1 MEKNRISFLSIE
13 YERKYLDMIRCMT
26 LRIFQG
32 HDCTIFL
39 FGSRAEGKF
48 QRGSDYDIGVS
59 GLDEPTFFRLKA
71 RLSDE
76 VEESLIPYKAD
87 VVNFDKVSED
97 FKNIA
102 LRNTVLWKR
111 N

>member
-1 MEKNRISFLSIE
+1 
-13 YERKYLDMIRCMT
+13 
-26 LRIFQG
+26 
-32 HDCTIFL
+32 
-39 FGSRAEGKF
+39 
-48 QRGSDYDIGVS
+48 
-59 GLDEPTFFRLKA
+59 LDEPTFFRLKA

-102 LRNTVLWKR
+102 LRNTVLWKQ

>member
-1 MEKNRISFLSIE
+1 MSDIAIE
-13 YERKYLDMIRCMT
+13 YETKYLDMIRGMT
-26 LRIFQG
+26 LRVFQD
-32 HDCTIFL
+32 HHCTIFL

-59 GLDEPTFFRLKA
+59 GLDDATFFRLKA
-71 RLSDE
+71 RLTDE

-87 VVNFDKVSED
+87 IVNFDKVSEEFRD
-97 FKNIA
+97 IA
-102 LRNTVLWKR
+102 LRNIVVWKQ